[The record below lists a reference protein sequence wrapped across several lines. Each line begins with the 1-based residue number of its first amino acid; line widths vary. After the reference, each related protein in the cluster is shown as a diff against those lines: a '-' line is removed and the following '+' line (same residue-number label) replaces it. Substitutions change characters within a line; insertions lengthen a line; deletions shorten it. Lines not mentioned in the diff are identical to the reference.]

1 MIPAADA
8 WGPFAPDL
16 DTAEHTARC
25 RCLRAVVHLTTG
37 PRGETATRLLHAAER
52 DPDALSEAARA
63 LNALDACDKR
73 HVWASYA
80 KLAAP
85 ERTTR

>member
-1 MIPAADA
+1 M
-8 WGPFAPDL
+8 
-16 DTAEHTARC
+16 
-25 RCLRAVVHLTTG
+25 HLTTG
-37 PRGETATRLLHAAER
+37 PRGETATRLLHVAEH
-52 DPDALSEAARA
+52 DPDALAEAARA
-63 LNALDACDKR
+63 LNAMDATDKR